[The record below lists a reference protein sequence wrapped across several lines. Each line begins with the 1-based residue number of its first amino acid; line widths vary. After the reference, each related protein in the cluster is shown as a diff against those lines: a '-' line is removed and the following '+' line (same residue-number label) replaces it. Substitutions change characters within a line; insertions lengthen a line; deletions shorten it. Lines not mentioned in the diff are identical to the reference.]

1 MPAEDAALPAVPANR
16 RYFTIGEVSRL
27 CLVKDHVLRHWE
39 KQFPMLRPRRR
50 QGRRYYQPED
60 VYLVRQIR
68 SLLQEQGYTTE
79 GARARLQGEAEE
91 SAAAGPTPE
100 AQAIREAVAELERVA
115 ALLRG

>member
-1 MPAEDAALPAVPANR
+1 MPAEDAALPAVPPNR

-60 VYLVRQIR
+60 VRLVRQIR
-68 SLLQEQGYTTE
+68 SLLQEQGYTVE
-79 GARARLQGEAEE
+79 GARSRLQGEAGEP
-91 SAAAGPTPE
+91 AAGPAPGAE
-100 AQAIREAVAELERVA
+100 AIREAVAELERAA

>member
-1 MPAEDAALPAVPANR
+1 MPAEPAAPPAALPDR

-27 CLVKDHVLRHWE
+27 CQVKDHVLRHWE

-50 QGRRYYQPED
+50 QGRRYYQPRD

-68 SLLQEQGYTTE
+68 SLLQEQGYTAE
-79 GARARLQGEAEE
+79 GARAKLQGEAA
-91 SAAAGPTPE
+91 AAAGTPG

-115 ALLRG
+115 ALLRE

>member
-1 MPAEDAALPAVPANR
+1 MPAEGTALPAVPPGR

-50 QGRRYYQPED
+50 QGRRYYQPRD

-68 SLLQEQGYTTE
+68 SLLQEQGYTAE
-79 GARARLQGEAEE
+79 GARAKLQGEAEE
-91 SAAAGPTPE
+91 AAAAETPE

-115 ALLRG
+115 ALLRE

>member
-50 QGRRYYQPED
+50 QGRRYYQPAD
-60 VYLVRQIR
+60 VYLVRRIR
-68 SLLQEQGYTTE
+68 SLLQEQGYTAE
-79 GARARLQGEAEE
+79 GARAQLQGEAAA
-91 SAAAGPTPE
+91 AAAGPGPG
-100 AQAIREAVAELERVA
+100 AQAIGEAVAELERVA